1 MDWLTVRR
9 TLFVLKI
16 FIFIVLALSLVFLYL
31 QGRIAIVQDEQYLL
45 GTYFRIKV
53 QSRSH
58 DQAQRAVREAFA
70 EAQRL
75 SEEFSRT
82 PSPPTPLPSEGE
94 GSQGVR
100 GGSLSELNRRG
111 CCAPVHLSDDVL
123 IVLEAAQ
130 KYRQLS
136 DGAFDPTI
144 GKIVNLWGFTQDW
157 DRSGVGRIP
166 SQDELQPLISE
177 QREIFLDM
185 TAKTARL
192 SSSNVEVDLGGIA
205 KGYIVDK
212 AIEILKRYELDSAL
226 VDAGGNIR
234 VFNDRP
240 RKVLW
245 WEDRRPFRI
254 AVQHPRDESKIV
266 GILEIW
272 GDRALA
278 TSGDYQRCF
287 FADALKNIF
296 PCRYADEPDKIR
308 YHHIIDPKM
317 GQPARGLISATI
329 LAPTAMEADAL
340 STAVFVLGEQKG
352 LALIESLP
360 NVECILVIDD
370 GRVVRSSGL
379 RDIDFPEL
387 LFIHSKAFKT

>member
-1 MDWLTVRR
+1 MRR
-9 TLFVLKI
+9 TVTALKFLVLGVVA
-16 FIFIVLALSLVFLYL
+16 FSLVLIYL
-31 QGRIAIVQDEQYLL
+31 QGRVAVVQEEQYLL
-45 GTYFRIKV
+45 GTYFRIKA

-58 DQAQRAVREAFA
+58 EKAQHAVQAAFA
-70 EAQRL
+70 EAKRL

-82 PSPPTPLPSEGE
+82 GT
-94 GSQGVR
+94 
-100 GGSLSELNRRG
+100 GSLGELNRRG
-111 CCAPVHLSDDVL
+111 CCAPVPLSDDVL

-130 KYRQLS
+130 RYHALS
-136 DGAFDPTI
+136 EGAFDPTI

-157 DRSGVGRIP
+157 DRSGAGRIP
-166 SQDELQPLISE
+166 SPTELEPFVKES
-177 QREIFLDM
+177 REVFLDT

-192 SSSNVEVDLGGIA
+192 SSANIEIDLGGIA

-212 AIEILKRYELDSAL
+212 AVEILKRYELDSAL

-254 AVQHPRDESKIV
+254 AVQHPRDEQKIIGV
-266 GILEIW
+266 LEIW

-287 FADALKNIF
+287 FADVLGNIF

-308 YHHIIDPKM
+308 YHHIIDPKT

-360 NVECILVIDD
+360 SVEGILVTSD
-370 GRVVRSSGL
+370 GRIIVSSGL
-379 RDIDFPEL
+379 SDMNFPAKL
-387 LFIHSKAFKT
+387 P

>member
-1 MDWLTVRR
+1 MRR
-9 TLFVLKI
+9 VLFALKI
-16 FIFIVLALSLVFLYL
+16 SIFVVLALSLVFLYL
-31 QGRIAIVQDEQYLL
+31 QGRVAVVYEEQYLL
-45 GTYFRIKV
+45 GTYFRIKA
-53 QSRSH
+53 QSRSREH
-58 DQAQRAVREAFA
+58 AQQAIREAFS

-75 SEEFSRT
+75 SEEFSRIG
-82 PSPPTPLPSEGE
+82 L
-94 GSQGVR
+94 
-100 GGSLSELNRRG
+100 GSLGELNRRG
-111 CCAPVHLSDDVL
+111 VSEPVQLSRDVF
-123 IVLEAAQ
+123 IVLEAAAR
-130 KYRQLS
+130 YRQLS
-136 DGAFDPTI
+136 EGAFDHTI
-144 GKIVNLWGFTQDW
+144 GKIIDLWGFTQEW
-157 DRSGVGRIP
+157 DRAGVGRIP
-166 SQDELQPLISE
+166 SDEELAPLVAE
-177 QREIFLDM
+177 QREVFLDP

-192 SSSNVEVDLGGIA
+192 ANPAIEVDLGGIA

-212 AIEILKRYELDSAL
+212 VVEILKKHELDRAL

-245 WEDRRPFRI
+245 FEDRRPFRI
-254 AVQHPRDESKIV
+254 GVQHPRDEQKIIGV
-266 GILEIW
+266 LELW

-287 FADALKNIF
+287 FADALNNIF

-308 YHHIIDPKM
+308 YHHIIDPKT

-360 NVECILVIDD
+360 NVEGILVTSD
-370 GRVVRSSGL
+370 GRIIVSSGL
-379 RDIDFPEL
+379 KTIDFPTKL
-387 LFIHSKAFKT
+387 P